1 MEPNSKSEL
10 HITDIERVNK
20 GMWVAAARLEGITL
34 AQWAVEALNNAADS
48 SAFKTCEWTKGMS
61 SRSAICLIRHGFKSK
76 AEVKVAFHRAKAW
89 TEIMNF
95 GPTQDEEVL
104 EWLKHD

>member
-1 MEPNSKSEL
+1 MSTEKSEL

-20 GMWVAAARLEGITL
+20 GMWVAAARLEGIPL
-34 AQWAVEALNNAADS
+34 SEWVIEVLNDAS
-48 SAFKTCEWTKGMS
+48 SEKAFKACEWAKGLS

-76 AEVKVAFHRAKAW
+76 AEVKAAFHRAKAW

-95 GPTQDEEVL
+95 GPAQDAEVL